1 MTITITS
8 IKLKSIWKF
17 FKLSLF
23 ALQNTKQLQKSKG
36 MLKFKK
42 TGLGRLHYTITV
54 WETEDDL
61 KAYAYGNGSHKE
73 FMSRSKEIASE
84 IGTYTFESSEIP
96 DWKTAKN
103 LLSSKGRFLKFD
115 H

>member
-1 MTITITS
+1 MIITITS
-8 IKLKSIWKF
+8 IRLKSIWKF

-23 ALQNTKQLQKSKG
+23 ALQNTKQLHKSKG

-42 TGLGRLHYTITV
+42 TGLGRLHYTLTV

-61 KAYAYGNGSHKE
+61 KTFAYGNGSHKQ

-84 IGTYTFESSEIP
+84 IGTYTFESNEIP
-96 DWKTAKN
+96 DWKTAKK
-103 LLSSKGRFLKFD
+103 LLSEKGRFLNFD